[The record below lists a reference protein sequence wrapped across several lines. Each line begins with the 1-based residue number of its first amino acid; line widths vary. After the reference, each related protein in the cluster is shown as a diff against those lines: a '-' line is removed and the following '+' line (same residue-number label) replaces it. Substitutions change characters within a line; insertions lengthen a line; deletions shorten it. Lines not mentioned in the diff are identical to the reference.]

1 MLTRNMPKQL
11 PVALWGM
18 LGALCVAVV
27 VATPVMAAEPKGALL
42 LPDAAESIQL
52 EGPFALP
59 ELGDNIPVQGPRQVF
74 RDDLTIRGG
83 QVIEDDVFVYS
94 GDVDIEDGGRITGN
108 LVVFSGNI
116 EIDEESAVEGNITS
130 YSGNI
135 TVGGHVGGDLAA
147 MGGNVEL
154 ASSARIDGDISVVS
168 GNIEREAGATVG
180 GNVVQGPGFRLPG
193 GFAPDAPD
201 GPVQPGINFGDT
213 TPSFFGSLLRFIGR
227 LFTAALTTALMMLLV
242 GGLFYLR
249 PQMVADT
256 RKQLQEQAALSAV
269 VGAAA
274 NLVGLF
280 LAGLLA
286 VTICLLPLALV
297 PLLLLAA
304 VNVAGWAVA
313 SQIAGER
320 IVKAVKQEVQPALTI
335 LVGALFLTGISALLW
350 AFGGCFRFIAFLLI
364 FAISSLGTGAVLL
377 PWINKRRGFGGAGKG
392 GNVPPSGTPPSGPTS
407 GAGMSYDVPVETDV
421 AAPMDY
427 MTAREIN
434 DGQRAGGGVSPSAA
448 ASSAPERVEEVE
460 VVEHDLAAP
469 IDYMTAE
476 EINSTAE
483 QPAAKPS
490 KARSRVSKTERSEVA
505 PSEGSAED
513 NVEQDVSQ
521 PIDYLTAQ
529 EVVTAETVGEGDDFL
544 RIKGIGP
551 TYARRLKDAGYA
563 TFAQLAVA
571 SPEQVAEAMGWPV
584 DRVRRSEVIDQAK
597 VLAQR

>member
-1 MLTRNMPKQL
+1 MLTRSLAKQL
-11 PVALWGM
+11 PVAGWGM
-18 LGALCVAVV
+18 LGALCLALL
-27 VATPVMAAEPKGALL
+27 VATPAQAAQPKGALL
-42 LPDAAESIQL
+42 LPDAAERVQI
-52 EGPFALP
+52 EEPFALP
-59 ELGDNIPVQGPRQVF
+59 ELGDTLQVQGPRQVF
-74 RDDLTIRGG
+74 RDDLTIEGG

-94 GDVDIEDGGRITGN
+94 GDVDIENGGRITGD

-130 YSGNI
+130 YSGN
-135 TVGGHVGGDLAA
+135 VAVSGHVGGDLAA
-147 MGGNVEL
+147 MSGNVEL
-154 ASSARIDGDISVVS
+154 ASSARVDGDISVVS
-168 GNIEREAGATVG
+168 GNIERAAGATVG
-180 GNVVQGPGFRLPG
+180 GNVVQGPSFRFPG
-193 GFAPDAPD
+193 GLAPNAPSA
-201 GPVQPGINFGDT
+201 PVRPGINFSEPA
-213 TPSFFGSLLRFIGR
+213 PSFLGSLLRFIGR

-249 PQMVADT
+249 PQLIADT
-256 RKQLQEQAALSAV
+256 RKQLQEQLALSAV

-304 VNVAGWAVA
+304 VNVVGWAVA

-320 IVKAVKQEVQPALTI
+320 IVKAVKQDVQPALTV

-364 FAISSLGTGAVLL
+364 FAVSSLGTGAVLL

-392 GNVPPSGTPPSGPTS
+392 GSVPPSGTPPSGPVS
-407 GAGMSYDVPVETDV
+407 GAGMGYDVPVEDDV

-427 MTAREIN
+427 VTGQEIN
-434 DGQRAGGGVSPSAA
+434 SGQRAGDAG
-448 ASSAPERVEEVE
+448 ASSTASSSPESVEAVE

-490 KARSRVSKTERSEVA
+490 RPRSRVSKAERAEAA

-513 NVEQDVSQ
+513 NVEQDLSQ

-544 RIKGIGP
+544 RVKGIGP

-563 TFAQLAVA
+563 TFAQLAAA